1 MFDNSKKRWYVVQV
15 YSGFESRAVDSLKE
29 HIKFY
34 NMDKFFGDIL
44 VPTEEVVEIKKGCRR
59 KSERRFFP
67 GYVLVQM
74 LMTNESWHLVK
85 RAPRIM
91 GFIGGTSDS
100 PSPISDKEVIFIFDK
115 LKQIGD
121 KPRPKTLFE
130 IGELVRINDG
140 PFIDFNGIV
149 EKVDYDKSRLIVSVS
164 IFGRSTPVELD
175 FSKVDKDNYK

>member
-1 MFDNSKKRWYVVQV
+1 MLDNFKKRWYVVQV
-15 YSGFESRAVDSLKE
+15 YSGFESRAVDALKK
-29 HIKFY
+29 HIKMYKMENLFS
-34 NMDKFFGDIL
+34 KIL
-44 VPTEEVVEIKKGCRR
+44 VPTEEVVEIRGGHRR

-67 GYVLVQM
+67 GYVLVKM
-74 LMTNESWHLVK
+74 SMTNESWHLVK
-85 RAPRIM
+85 GVPRIM

-100 PSPISDKEVIFIFDK
+100 PSPISDKEVILIFDK

-121 KPRPKTLFE
+121 KPRPKVLFE

-149 EKVDYDKSRLIVSVS
+149 EKVDYDKNRLTVSVS

-175 FSKVDKDNYK
+175 FNKVEKDNYK